1 MGIFF
6 QKKDKVNTY
15 FAAAASALASLLI
28 IGTIVFHRLEDWTWI
43 QSFYF
48 TVVTLAT
55 VGYGDLHP
63 TSDASRLFA
72 AFFILFGVSVGIASI
87 SFIGSQYLAKR
98 EEMLIRKRE
107 RENQNQK
114 NTEVEEKINK
124 F

>member
-6 QKKDKVNTY
+6 RKKDKVNTY
-15 FAAAASALASLLI
+15 FAAAASALASLLA

-63 TSDASRLFA
+63 TNDMSRLFT
-72 AFFILFGVSVGIASI
+72 AFFILFGVSVAVASI
-87 SFIGSQYLAKR
+87 TYIGGQYLAKR
-98 EEMLIRKRE
+98 EEALIRKRE
-107 RENQNQK
+107 TQNK
-114 NTEVEEKINK
+114 NGK
-124 F
+124 